1 MVSVDNWSVDFKSL
15 RTDFDKPRFTIKL
28 CQSLKNLNPT
38 DKLSIA
44 DWLIKFRAAAGD
56 VCSIAFAKPV
66 QRDEFRLHFN
76 LAGEGFWNYLE
87 GWDEVEF
94 FDDLYARYLV
104 RHAFINGVVAS
115 FLIGLVEW
123 EKEPA
128 LARCIRS
135 LPGAPG
141 WAATGNG
148 MAIYDW
154 LAKHGSTDDAA
165 TQELLSNEW
174 SAIVIESCLTKKG
187 FPRTAT
193 VFQNSSAAEDVV
205 DRLAALLDLYEKVP
219 DVHRGAPSHIFIKVM
234 VQLLSEDVPP
244 LRDWGS
250 RFIIDLLTG
259 CKTITRTRSEWVAD
273 EASNLIRA
281 ILPQRSIAFTTA
293 LPDSRPPGALKLQ
306 RAGASNGQRSFQ
318 SGTNRPPFQA
328 KGGPREGYKGKPKGD
343 GTSDK
348 IRFGQCSFCD
358 ARGCQNADDPK
369 AGIDKCSVFGGC
381 PCKPNALPDE
391 KQYVELSRKFLKD
404 AGPKSKYHSPPYLKG
419 MEIRS
424 NVWQFTKDLAQHSG
438 LSIASPA
445 TSSSSGVRISRENR
459 LRQVGKFRTMAAASL
474 DEGDTEG
481 AAYLYK
487 CADRMEQ
494 DDSDDEDS
502 DETSECAAVNNLAAA
517 DNEFVGA
524 FNRLAQVDAF
534 DRGAFKGAEELLG
547 DIGDVGELSTMQGV
561 GHNWDVANAYVQ
573 YAIEPVEVDLSPNS
587 FQRVAFGVDH
597 ALKEFR
603 RFDRVAKRVVLGT
616 FSQLR

>member
-1 MVSVDNWSVDFKSL
+1 MVADNWSVDFKTL

-56 VCSIAFAKPV
+56 ICSIAFAKPV

-219 DVHRGAPSHIFIKVM
+219 DHREAPSHIFIKVM
-234 VQLLSEDVPP
+234 VQLLSEDVPS

-250 RFIIDLLTG
+250 RFIVDLLTG

-293 LPDSRPPGALKLQ
+293 LPDSG
-306 RAGASNGQRSFQ
+306 
-318 SGTNRPPFQA
+318 
-328 KGGPREGYKGKPKGD
+328 
-343 GTSDK
+343 
-348 IRFGQCSFCD
+348 
-358 ARGCQNADDPK
+358 
-369 AGIDKCSVFGGC
+369 
-381 PCKPNALPDE
+381 
-391 KQYVELSRKFLKD
+391 
-404 AGPKSKYHSPPYLKG
+404 
-419 MEIRS
+419 
-424 NVWQFTKDLAQHSG
+424 
-438 LSIASPA
+438 
-445 TSSSSGVRISRENR
+445 
-459 LRQVGKFRTMAAASL
+459 
-474 DEGDTEG
+474 
-481 AAYLYK
+481 
-487 CADRMEQ
+487 
-494 DDSDDEDS
+494 
-502 DETSECAAVNNLAAA
+502 
-517 DNEFVGA
+517 
-524 FNRLAQVDAF
+524 
-534 DRGAFKGAEELLG
+534 
-547 DIGDVGELSTMQGV
+547 
-561 GHNWDVANAYVQ
+561 
-573 YAIEPVEVDLSPNS
+573 
-587 FQRVAFGVDH
+587 
-597 ALKEFR
+597 
-603 RFDRVAKRVVLGT
+603 
-616 FSQLR
+616 

>member
-343 GTSDK
+343 GSSDK
-348 IRFGQCSFCD
+348 IRFGQCGFCD

-381 PCKPNALPDE
+381 PCKPTASPDE
-391 KQYVELSRKFLKD
+391 KQYVELQRKFLKE
-404 AGPKSKYHSPPYLKG
+404 AGPKSKYHAPPYLKG
-419 MEIRS
+419 MESRS

-438 LSIASPA
+438 LSVASSAA
-445 TSSSSGVRISRENR
+445 TSSSGVRISRENR
-459 LRQVGKFRTMAAASL
+459 LRQVGKFRTMAAASF
-474 DEGDTEG
+474 DEGDEEG
-481 AAYLYK
+481 AAYLYRL
-487 CADRMEQ
+487 ADRMELEA
-494 DDSDDEDS
+494 SDDEDS
-502 DETSECAAVNNLAAA
+502 AEQSESAAVHNLAAE